1 MQITAIQQAKKD
13 EEKVNI
19 FLDGVFWSSFTKD
32 DLIKFGLH
40 KGLTLNQE
48 EADELKKKSRVSK
61 VKMQAFRHFSGALKS
76 EQDIRTYLYKK
87 ELEKEA
93 IEEIVS
99 YLKDHAVIND
109 EYFAERFTDIKIRA
123 KKYSMN
129 RIRAELKKKGVS
141 DRIIKDIPQL
151 RDSDEEI
158 DAIKKYISKNSNL
171 PQEKIIQRLLMRGF
185 KYDVV
190 KKALGKPIVSEND
203 F

>member
-40 KGLTLNQE
+40 KGLTLSQE

-93 IEEIVS
+93 IEEVVTF
-99 YLKDHAVIND
+99 LKEHSVIND
-109 EYFAERFTDIKIRA
+109 EYFAERFTDMKIRA

-151 RDSDEEI
+151 KDTDEEL
-158 DAIKKYISKNSNL
+158 DAIQKYVSRNTNL
-171 PQEKIIQRLLMRGF
+171 PQEKLIQRLLMRGF
-185 KYDVV
+185 KYDVI
-190 KKALGKPIVSEND
+190 KKVLSNT
-203 F
+203 

>member
-40 KGLTLNQE
+40 KGLSLSQE

-76 EQDIRTYLYKK
+76 EQDIRTYLYMK

-93 IEEIVS
+93 TEEIVS
-99 YLKDHAVIND
+99 FLKEHNVIND
-109 EYFAERFTDIKIRA
+109 EYFAERFTDMKIRA

-141 DRIIKDIPQL
+141 DKIIKEIPQL
-151 RDSDEEI
+151 KDTDEELE
-158 DAIKKYISKNSNL
+158 AIQKYISRNSSL
-171 PQEKIIQRLLMRGF
+171 PKDKLVQRLLMRGF
-185 KYDVV
+185 RYDVV
-190 KKALGKPIVSEND
+190 KKALGSPIVSENT

>member
-40 KGLTLNQE
+40 KGLTLSQE

-93 IEEIVS
+93 IEEVVTF
-99 YLKDHAVIND
+99 LKEHSVIND
-109 EYFAERFTDIKIRA
+109 EYFAERFTDMKIRA

-151 RDSDEEI
+151 KDTDEELE
-158 DAIKKYISKNSNL
+158 AIQKYVSRNTNL
-171 PQEKIIQRLLMRGF
+171 PQEKLIQRLLMRGF
-185 KYDVV
+185 KYDVI
-190 KKALGKPIVSEND
+190 KKVLSNT
-203 F
+203 